1 MASREY
7 LLILQLAARES
18 EAQVDAILRRLIDAQ
33 QSLSADGVEELL
45 GKGDEDPGPAVSVA
59 VPPVDLHIYDSLL
72 SWPLLQA
79 VTS

>member
-33 QSLSADGVEELL
+33 QSLSADGVEDLL
-45 GKGDEDPGPAVSVA
+45 GTDAEDPGPAVSVT
-59 VPPVDLHIYDSLL
+59 VPPVALHIYDSLL